1 MKSIMKWIAGIFLA
15 FSLILSFFTPF
26 EKALTLNLLLLYF
39 FVKQFLDSTSSPR
52 TYQWIFQVIYLL
64 IFSGLIWFNLRHGY
78 KRFDILLNCLWRDK
92 EIITVT
98 VIVKI
103 GLFEWETRLN

>member
-26 EKALTLNLLLLYF
+26 EKALTLNLLLFYF

-64 IFSGLIWFNLRHGY
+64 IFSGLIWFNLRHG
-78 KRFDILLNCLWRDK
+78 DMIVIATALSWLTVVCELWLYSQHK
-92 EIITVT
+92 
-98 VIVKI
+98 
-103 GLFEWETRLN
+103 

>member
-39 FVKQFLDSTSSPR
+39 FVKQFSRIRQALLEP
-52 TYQWIFQVIYLL
+52 INGFFKLFIY
-64 IFSGLIWFNLRHGY
+64 
-78 KRFDILLNCLWRDK
+78 
-92 EIITVT
+92 
-98 VIVKI
+98 
-103 GLFEWETRLN
+103 

>member
-39 FVKQFLDSTSSPR
+39 FVKQ
-52 TYQWIFQVIYLL
+52 V
-64 IFSGLIWFNLRHGY
+64 SG
-78 KRFDILLNCLWRDK
+78 FDKLS
-92 EIITVT
+92 
-98 VIVKI
+98 
-103 GLFEWETRLN
+103 

>member
-52 TYQWIFQVIYLL
+52 TCHGDMIVIATALSWL
-64 IFSGLIWFNLRHGY
+64 TVV
-78 KRFDILLNCLWRDK
+78 CELWLYSQHK
-92 EIITVT
+92 
-98 VIVKI
+98 
-103 GLFEWETRLN
+103 

>member
-26 EKALTLNLLLLYF
+26 EKALTLNLLLFYF
-39 FVKQFLDSTSSPR
+39 FAKQFMDSTSFTK

-64 IFSGLIWFNLRHGY
+64 TFFWAHLVQPSSWRYDCYSHILILANS
-78 KRFDILLNCLWRDK
+78 C
-92 EIITVT
+92 V
-98 VIVKI
+98 
-103 GLFEWETRLN
+103 